1 VAIDVQTSEL
11 LNCSDTDPEH
21 PVLTNSMFLNSA
33 ESNAET
39 QNIGMGPGQ
48 WPYLIAAHP
57 KSAPVLVKIIN
68 LATSGCM
75 VAVAD
80 YSGASI
86 KQYRCGIVR
95 YSLPSSQTNFCPS
108 DGPGCPTLT
117 PNGEYAGALTLPF
130 RPFSVHSSN
139 AP

>member
-1 VAIDVQTSEL
+1 MIAAAKEIRRNYDGLKVKSE
-11 LNCSDTDPEH
+11 
-21 PVLTNSMFLNSA
+21 VLTGEAGKSDVAVA
-33 ESNAET
+33 ELDQYS
-39 QNIGMGPGQ
+39 
-48 WPYLIAAHP
+48 
-57 KSAPVLVKIIN
+57 
-68 LATSGCM
+68 TSGCM

>member
-1 VAIDVQTSEL
+1 VPRANWGWIGFRNDDTGSVIRRMADSRVDPVAVAEL
-11 LNCSDTDPEH
+11 DQYS
-21 PVLTNSMFLNSA
+21 
-33 ESNAET
+33 
-39 QNIGMGPGQ
+39 
-48 WPYLIAAHP
+48 
-57 KSAPVLVKIIN
+57 
-68 LATSGCM
+68 TSGCM

-117 PNGEYAGALTLPF
+117 PNGEYAGALALPF